1 MKSKFPGAVTL
12 GYAAIFIS
20 LWLFF
25 MPVAGRFSLETAKVT
40 VPILMVLGGVVLAI
54 AGVFSFF
61 NENKV
66 DSIIFFIIAALNYSY
81 SIRIKMMQDIT
92 TNSTY
97 SSADGWIMVLIAVI
111 IFYLW
116 IASLKSNLIK
126 HLFLLGLW
134 IALLAGAIANW
145 FSIAALLYLSG
156 YLGLIT
162 SVLAGWYSGS
172 TIFSIVY
179 PEIWTKKK
187 N

>member
-1 MKSKFPGAVTL
+1 MESKFPSSVSL

-25 MPVAGRFSLETAKVT
+25 MTVAGRFSMDTAKVT
-40 VPILMVLGGVVLAI
+40 VPVLMILGGVVLAI
-54 AGVFSFF
+54 AGAFSFF

-66 DSIIFFIIAALNYSY
+66 DSIIFFVIAALNYSY
-81 SIRIKMMQDIT
+81 SIRFKMMQDINT
-92 TNSTY
+92 SSTY
-97 SSADGWIMVLIAVI
+97 SSADGWIMVLIAVV

-116 IASLKSNLIK
+116 IASLKSNVIK

-145 FSIAALLYLSG
+145 FSIAVLLYLSG

-179 PEIWTKKK
+179 PEIWSKKK